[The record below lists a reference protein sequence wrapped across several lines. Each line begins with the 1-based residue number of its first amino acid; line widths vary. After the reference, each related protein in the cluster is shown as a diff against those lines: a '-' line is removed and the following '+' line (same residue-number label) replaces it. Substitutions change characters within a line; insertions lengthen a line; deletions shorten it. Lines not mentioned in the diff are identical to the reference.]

1 MQILPLAAATE
12 SPMDSRATTVTGMGK
27 QLLLWIMHK
36 EPGDS
41 MALICGMP
49 ILQSS
54 LEASSKLEQLRQSGT
69 ISVD

>member
-1 MQILPLAAATE
+1 MQILPLATATE
-12 SPMDSRATTVTGMGK
+12 SSMDSRTTTVTGMGK

-41 MALICGMP
+41 MALIYGMP

-54 LEASSKLEQLRQSGT
+54 LEASSKLEQLQQSGT